1 MSPPAVIAIVAPL
14 VLWRLYMRLRR
25 MVGRQPSHLWRHWCA
40 AVLMPPLLA
49 AIGWLA
55 LPFDLALSGWA
66 AGLVG
71 GVVLAGF
78 GLRLTRF
85 EATPQGYFYVPNMH
99 IGVALTALLVARL
112 AYRAVVLYEGG
123 SLPLTHSAIPGMAP
137 HVAIIHMMVANPLT
151 LGVISLRLGYAAA
164 YAAGLLRWRLA
175 QRAAR
180 TQPLPGA

>member
-25 MVGRQPSHLWRHWCA
+25 MVGRQPSYLWRHWCA

-49 AIGWLA
+49 GIGWLA

-85 EATPQGYFYVPNMH
+85 EATPQGYFFVPNMH

-112 AYRAVVLYEGG
+112 AYRAVVLFEGG

-137 HVAIIHMMVANPLT
+137 HVAVIRMMVTNPLT

-180 TQPLPGA
+180 AQALPGA